1 MANVSFLRGTQ
12 SKLDTLLAAGSGYTE
27 GAFYLTTDSDRLYFA
42 QSATELV
49 HLNHNV
55 IHVANVAALPA
66 VATATEGD
74 FYYAKEENVL
84 CTKVNGAWKQINKD
98 TNTNNDTSVRGIDD
112 VSVTSNANGITV
124 SFDIK
129 QTSKNLITN
138 AETEIADIPVSFTI
152 NRADIAT
159 ANNIDVGVATSAVP
173 NGVKIATS
181 GDGSSG
187 EGFNLTATGN
197 ATVTRDTN
205 GNVNITAKDTTYDL
219 GAANGKIVLKNNLT
233 NVEDTISVSSGNDS
247 ISISAA
253 ADQVIINHKDY
264 VLADSDKTTSTA
276 KPAHGGTFTVI
287 DSIETERGHVT
298 GFNTKTVTLPADKD
312 TTSSL
317 NVAAN
322 TVTLNE
328 SDGKSYSVTF
338 DNGADIEVATNK
350 TTIEISHSAY
360 DVPDV
365 TLVDGEA
372 PGHGGKFTVVDS
384 IVTNNGHITEYKTK
398 EITLPTD
405 NNTTNASATVS
416 ADNAGK
422 LSVSVTDSAGKTVN
436 AASGAVLYYEV
447 NGQKV
452 YNQGKIDFY
461 TKDEIDTKIEAV
473 NAMVYR
479 GTVGTNGTVTA
490 LPSSNVQIG
499 DTYKVSSAGTYGG
512 HSCDVGDLLIATG
525 TEKDGVIDGTITWT
539 YVPSGDDT
547 DSQYQLNVA
556 NNTATL
562 KNTTSNKDVGSLT
575 IAAGAGNDTIDV
587 STAGSTITVAHK
599 TFGNPTKGT
608 DTTAKPSHG
617 GTFTVLD
624 SITTENGHV
633 TGYVNKVVTL
643 PTDKDTTS
651 VLSVAEGNKI
661 HLAESDGKAYDVTLN
676 GDNTYI
682 NVESNVANKTITAKH
697 AAYKALAATPGT
709 NETLDHGDSFTIVE
723 SVERDGGGHLSKFV
737 TRTLTLPSDKDTTS
751 TLSVVESGNTIRLSE
766 SDGKNHDVKIVAGDE
781 IAISASAANKTIT
794 VNHGTIETTNG
805 TADAVSPGHGGNFTV
820 LDSVTVVNGH
830 VTDWKTKTVN
840 LPTDNNTT
848 YNYAGAVSA
857 ANNVATYTTTL
868 TGSDGKKPTA
878 TMKITSDNLTVSAS
892 SNTVTMN
899 LEWGKF

>member
-152 NRADIAT
+152 NSADIAT
-159 ANNIDVGVATSAVP
+159 ANNIDVGVATSAVT

-197 ATVTRDTN
+197 ATITRDTS
-205 GNVNITAKDTTYDL
+205 GNVNITSKDTTYDL

-287 DSIETERGHVT
+287 DSIETERGHIT

-317 NVAAN
+317 NVANN

-338 DNGADIEVATNK
+338 DNGADIEVATNG
-350 TTIEISHSAY
+350 TTIEVSHSTY
-360 DVPDV
+360 DAPDV
-365 TLVDGEA
+365 TPVTGAA

-422 LSVSVTDSAGKTVN
+422 LSVSVTDSAGKAVN
-436 AASGAVLYYEV
+436 ATSDAVLYYEV
-447 NGQKV
+447 NG
-452 YNQGKIDFY
+452 
-461 TKDEIDTKIEAV
+461 
-473 NAMVYR
+473 
-479 GTVGTNGTVTA
+479 
-490 LPSSNVQIG
+490 
-499 DTYKVSSAGTYGG
+499 
-512 HSCDVGDLLIATG
+512 
-525 TEKDGVIDGTITWT
+525 
-539 YVPSGDDT
+539 
-547 DSQYQLNVA
+547 
-556 NNTATL
+556 
-562 KNTTSNKDVGSLT
+562 
-575 IAAGAGNDTIDV
+575 
-587 STAGSTITVAHK
+587 
-599 TFGNPTKGT
+599 
-608 DTTAKPSHG
+608 
-617 GTFTVLD
+617 
-624 SITTENGHV
+624 
-633 TGYVNKVVTL
+633 
-643 PTDKDTTS
+643 
-651 VLSVAEGNKI
+651 
-661 HLAESDGKAYDVTLN
+661 
-676 GDNTYI
+676 
-682 NVESNVANKTITAKH
+682 
-697 AAYKALAATPGT
+697 
-709 NETLDHGDSFTIVE
+709 
-723 SVERDGGGHLSKFV
+723 
-737 TRTLTLPSDKDTTS
+737 
-751 TLSVVESGNTIRLSE
+751 
-766 SDGKNHDVKIVAGDE
+766 
-781 IAISASAANKTIT
+781 
-794 VNHGTIETTNG
+794 
-805 TADAVSPGHGGNFTV
+805 
-820 LDSVTVVNGH
+820 
-830 VTDWKTKTVN
+830 
-840 LPTDNNTT
+840 
-848 YNYAGAVSA
+848 
-857 ANNVATYTTTL
+857 
-868 TGSDGKKPTA
+868 
-878 TMKITSDNLTVSAS
+878 
-892 SNTVTMN
+892 
-899 LEWGKF
+899 

>member
-55 IHVANVAALPA
+55 IHVANVAALPT

-112 VSVTSNANGITV
+112 ISVISNANGITV

-152 NRADIAT
+152 NSTDIAT
-159 ANNIDVGVATSAVP
+159 ANNIDVGVATSAIT

-197 ATVTRDTN
+197 ATITRDTS

-247 ISISAA
+247 ISVSAA

-264 VLADSDKTTSTA
+264 TLTDSDKTTSTA

-317 NVAAN
+317 NVAEN

-338 DNGADIEVATNK
+338 DNGADIEVATNG
-350 TTIEISHSAY
+350 TTIEISHSTY

-365 TLVDGEA
+365 TSVTGET

-384 IVTNNGHITEYKTK
+384 IVTNNGHVTEYKTK

-416 ADNAGK
+416 ANSAGK

-436 AASGAVLYYEV
+436 ATSGAVLYYEV

-473 NAMVYR
+473 NAMVYK

-499 DTYKVSSAGTYGG
+499 DTYKVSSKGTYGG

-525 TEKDGVIDGTITWT
+525 TEKDGIINGTITWT

-547 DSQYQLNVA
+547 DSQYQLNVT

-562 KNTTSNKDVGSLT
+562 KNTTSNKDAGSLT
-575 IAAGAGNDTIDV
+575 IAAGTENDTIGV
-587 STAGSTITVAHK
+587 STTGSTITVAHK
-599 TFGNPTKGT
+599 TFDDPTKGT
-608 DTTAKPSHG
+608 NTTAKPSHG

-651 VLSVAEGNKI
+651 VLSVANGNKI
-661 HLAESDGKAYDVTLN
+661 HLAESDGKTYDVTLN

-682 NVESNVANKTITAKH
+682 NVESNVTNKTITAKH
-697 AAYKALAATPGT
+697 ATYNALTATPGT

-751 TLSVVESGNTIRLSE
+751 TLSVVESGNTIRLAE

-794 VNHGTIETTNG
+794 VNHGTIETTSG

-830 VTDWKTKTVN
+830 VTNWKTKTVN

-857 ANNVATYTTTL
+857 TNNVATYTTTL

-878 TMKITSDNLTVSAS
+878 TMKITSDNLTVSAN